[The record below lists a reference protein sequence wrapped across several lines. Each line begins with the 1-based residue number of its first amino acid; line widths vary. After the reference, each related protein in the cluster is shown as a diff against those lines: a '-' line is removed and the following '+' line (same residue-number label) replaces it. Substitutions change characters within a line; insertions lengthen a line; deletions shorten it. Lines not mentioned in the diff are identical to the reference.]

1 MSNRGK
7 PLRAT
12 NNDHRCQAL
21 TVMTEW
27 KREHNKEE
35 RCPFMARW
43 YVGKNQLCSH
53 HARME
58 AVALAVEKGY
68 MTRLIIP
75 PATPQM
81 GQHPRLMTMK
91 DEK

>member
-12 NNDHRCQAL
+12 NDDNRCQAL
-21 TVMTEW
+21 TVMPEW
-27 KREHNKEE
+27 KREHGKDE
-35 RCPFMARW
+35 RCPFMAKW
-43 YVGKNQLCSH
+43 SVDKNRLCSH

-58 AVALAVEKGY
+58 AVALAIEKGY
-68 MTRLIIP
+68 MTRLIF
-75 PATPQM
+75 PAMFPQI

-91 DEK
+91 EPK